1 MWRTAIWTSL
11 VFPAVSF
18 APQSLRLR
26 SSNTKLYASALIV
39 QNKGGGHG
47 ELGYHL
53 AKTLEKNEK
62 IDSIT
67 ILQDDACSLAKEPFK
82 SYALDLP
89 NVNVVMAPLGDETM
103 TKDRLQDILNGA
115 SFDYIFDNAS
125 KGPTGAGKACVDC
138 AKDWNPKLYVY
149 VSSAGMYQP
158 TGVFPMP
165 ETTPVKESA
174 GQNQFDLY
182 VVAQGLPLVSFR
194 PQYIY
199 GPKANKFDYM
209 YVQIC
214 GGCLFFLCVCVWLGL
229 PFSLTVLLLTATTI
243 LIVLFEAFPF
253 PFLEMARKWFR

>member
-1 MWRTAIWTSL
+1 MIRIMWRTAIWTTL
-11 VFPAVSF
+11 VLPVVSF
-18 APQSLRLR
+18 APQSLSLR
-26 SSNTKLYASALIV
+26 FPETKLYASALIV

-53 AKTLEKNEK
+53 AKTLEQNEK

-67 ILQDDACSLAKEPFK
+67 ILQDDACSLSKEPFK
-82 SYALDLP
+82 SYAVDLP
-89 NVNVVMAPLGDETM
+89 NVKVIMAPLGDETM
-103 TKDRLQDILNGA
+103 TKERLQEILDGA
-115 SFDYIFDNAS
+115 SFDYVFDNAS

-182 VVAQGLPLVSFR
+182 VVSQGLPLVSFR

-199 GPKANKFDYM
+199 GPKANKFDYL
-209 YVQIC
+209 YVKLIR
-214 GGCLFFLCVCVWLGL
+214 GGC
-229 PFSLTVLLLTATTI
+229 
-243 LIVLFEAFPF
+243 
-253 PFLEMARKWFR
+253 